1 MYLCITVGNEQRW
14 IYLGKIS
21 NDRPSEIFKIS
32 NLTHETSDSAMQLF
46 ASAMEDMQPHISRGM
61 IGISVEPLANINN
74 LTPATEMQTA
84 ASIGLLNEFT
94 QKMLENFYNY
104 ASSFSKDAPDGRSYV
119 PLTSL
124 QTWFENFKRRLE
136 MNPNFWRSQ

>member
-1 MYLCITVGNEQRW
+1 VGNEQRW

-119 PLTSL
+119 PLTTL

-136 MNPNFWRSQ
+136 MNPNFWKSQ